1 MNQELKTTKKQIVF
15 GEDSVI
21 IQKWEGDI
29 KGGRALDWT
38 DVKDEVLYA
47 GRVIV
52 TDGKGTYKPLPI
64 ETGNYKDLGTA
75 SDPIGALQVCGC
87 SLSFHSER

>member
-21 IQKWEGDI
+21 IQNWEGEI

-38 DVKDEVLYA
+38 GVNDEVLYD
-47 GRVIV
+47 GR
-52 TDGKGTYKPLPI
+52 
-64 ETGNYKDLGTA
+64 
-75 SDPIGALQVCGC
+75 
-87 SLSFHSER
+87 LS